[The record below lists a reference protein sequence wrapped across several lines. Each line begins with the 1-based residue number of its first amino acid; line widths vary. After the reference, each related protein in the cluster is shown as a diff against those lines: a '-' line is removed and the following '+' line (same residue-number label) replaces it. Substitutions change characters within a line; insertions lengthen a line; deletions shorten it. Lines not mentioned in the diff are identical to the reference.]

1 MLSGVGWWRIAEAML
16 PDQVDDRAWYAVD
29 GLCSLS
35 CSKGTSGS
43 SCALGRGVER
53 AAVPALPQVAVTT
66 CSCRVVGL
74 ACFVLVLDV
83 SVASGGGMAALWG

>member
-1 MLSGVGWWRIAEAML
+1 MLSGVGWGRIAEAML

-43 SCALGRGVER
+43 SCAL
-53 AAVPALPQVAVTT
+53 QVAVTT